1 LDLDDVRV
9 IVNMLNK
16 RYLEKS
22 RQLAGDQTSDT
33 VAKEDET
40 GETST
45 EKNSIAP
52 PGATEKATGE
62 VLQVNA
68 GGADVDQSPVAQDG
82 AEANGEV
89 ATGHERTA
97 TEETTTAVV
106 VGKGGPPYSLYVPPA
121 SSSFVM
127 RHPA

>member
-1 LDLDDVRV
+1 VRV

-33 VAKEDET
+33 VAKEEET

-52 PGATEKATGE
+52 AGATEKTTGE
-62 VLQVNA
+62 VQVN
-68 GGADVDQSPVAQDG
+68 ADVDQSPVAQDG

-97 TEETTTAVV
+97 TEEPAAAVLV
-106 VGKGGPPYSLYVPPA
+106 GPPYSLYVPPA
-121 SSSFVM
+121 SRTFMM
-127 RHPA
+127 RHPV

>member
-1 LDLDDVRV
+1 MRV

-33 VAKEDET
+33 VAKGEET
-40 GETST
+40 GETSI

-52 PGATEKATGE
+52 AVATEKTSGE
-62 VLQVNA
+62 VQVN
-68 GGADVDQSPVAQDG
+68 ADVDQSPVARDG

-97 TEETTTAVV
+97 TEEPTTAVLV
-106 VGKGGPPYSLYVPPA
+106 GPPYSLYVPPA
-121 SSSFVM
+121 SSTFVM

>member
-1 LDLDDVRV
+1 
-9 IVNMLNK
+9 MLNK

-33 VAKEDET
+33 VAKEEET

-52 PGATEKATGE
+52 PSATEKATGE

-68 GGADVDQSPVAQDG
+68 DGADVDQSPVAQDG
-82 AEANGEV
+82 AEANGV

-97 TEETTTAVV
+97 TEETTAVV